1 MKKLARAIVKMRRLI
16 LIAAVLLLIPAAVGA
31 IATPINYDILSY
43 LPQELDS
50 RVGQLLLETDFHL
63 ASTNMITVEGMPTNE
78 LLAMK
83 AEIDEVPD
91 VLNTFWLSDV
101 LDPAVPTEMLPADV
115 QQFMFGKN
123 DSTILIVQLGGSS
136 VSEETMQA
144 VAQIK
149 KILRKDCFFGGISV
163 ILSDTK
169 ELVMG
174 EMPWYVLCAVG
185 GCLLVLF
192 LSLESWLTP
201 FLFML
206 GLLFPLVYNF
216 GTNIFL
222 GQVCFITASLAAVLQ
237 LGVTMDFS
245 IFLLHRYD
253 EEKKLCASNEEAMEN
268 AICKTMSS
276 ITASSLTTIAG
287 FLALCAMQLT
297 LGADLGIVMAKG
309 VALGVICTIVILPS
323 LILFFDKWVEKY
335 RHRTFMP
342 KLTHLSHFVSKHPM
356 PVVVVFV
363 LLMIPFG
370 LAQSKTDIYYNI
382 FAALPQDMPGIVGT
396 NKLGEDFGMM
406 TNHFIL
412 VREELTAS
420 QMSALCDEIKEV
432 DGITQVV
439 SLDSITGPG
448 FETELLPDELMNIVQ
463 NGGYKLILANGRYK
477 SGSDALNA
485 QVDELVRLVKE
496 ADPEGLVT
504 GEGAMMK
511 DLVEIADE
519 DFKNVNIWSIAAVL
533 VIIALS
539 FRSLSVPVLLVASI
553 EAAIAINMGI
563 PYFIDDSLPFI
574 ASIVIGTIQL
584 GATVDYSILM
594 TTRYREE
601 RLALRS
607 PKAAA
612 QQALEHCS
620 QSILTS
626 GLTFFAA
633 TFGVAAISK
642 VELLESI
649 CMLISRGALISMVV
663 ILLVLPFFKVSA
675 ARSIL
680 VSCGAAAVLAVWEQ
694 GRPLAEVAWSCVAGY
709 VVEQPELTGILS
721 GGGLLSMVNGMC
733 IVLLSYASSGIL
745 NGAELLE
752 PVKARLERMARRTG
766 LYVTTAAVSVASA
779 ALLCNQSIALVLTG
793 QMMGESFRRS
803 GKDGADLIIRV
814 PRGTLVRD
822 AESGEIMQDMST
834 SEPFTLCRGGRGGW
848 GNSHFA
854 TPTRQVPRFAKA
866 VPNGIKFDPF

>member
-1 MKKLARAIVKMRRLI
+1 MKKIAQSIVRLRKLI
-16 LIAAVLLLIPAAVGA
+16 LTAAVLLLIPSAIGAV
-31 IATPINYDILSY
+31 ATRINYDVLTY

-50 RVGQLLLETDFHL
+50 MIGEVALEDDFHL
-63 ASTNMITVEGMPTNE
+63 ASTGMITVEGLPTNE
-78 LLAMK
+78 LIAMK
-83 AEIDEVPD
+83 KDIDAVPG
-91 VLNTFWLSDV
+91 VTQTFWLSDV
-101 LDPAVPTEMLPADV
+101 IDPSIPTEMLPADV

-123 DSTILIVQLGGSS
+123 DSTMLIVRFDAPSAS
-136 VSEETMQA
+136 DETMNA
-144 VAQIK
+144 VKQIK
-149 KILRKDCFFGGISV
+149 QVLRHDCYFGGMSV
-163 ILSDTK
+163 ILQDTK
-169 ELVMG
+169 ALINE
-174 EMPWYVLCAVG
+174 EMPLYILCAVG
-185 GCLLVLF
+185 ASMLVLF
-192 LSLESWLTP
+192 LSLESTITP
-201 FLFML
+201 VLFML
-206 GLLFPLVYNF
+206 GLLFPIVYNF

-222 GQVCFITASLAAVLQ
+222 GQISYITQALSTVLQ

-253 EEKKLCASNEEAMEN
+253 EEKELCASNEEAMEN

-323 LILFFDKWVEKY
+323 LILFFDQWVEKY

-342 KLTHLSHFVSKHPM
+342 RLTRLSHFVSKHPM

-370 LAQSKTDIYYNI
+370 LAQSKTEIYYNI

-420 QMSALCDEIKEV
+420 QVSALCDEIKEV

-485 QVDELVRLVKE
+485 QVDELVCLVKE

-519 DFKNVNIWSIAAVL
+519 DFKNVNIWSVAAVL

-663 ILLVLPFFKVSA
+663 ILLVLPAGLMLLDGLIGRTTYHWLNAPNA
-675 ARSIL
+675 AK
-680 VSCGAAAVLAVWEQ
+680 E
-694 GRPLAEVAWSCVAGY
+694 
-709 VVEQPELTGILS
+709 
-721 GGGLLSMVNGMC
+721 
-733 IVLLSYASSGIL
+733 
-745 NGAELLE
+745 
-752 PVKARLERMARRTG
+752 
-766 LYVTTAAVSVASA
+766 
-779 ALLCNQSIALVLTG
+779 
-793 QMMGESFRRS
+793 
-803 GKDGADLIIRV
+803 
-814 PRGTLVRD
+814 
-822 AESGEIMQDMST
+822 
-834 SEPFTLCRGGRGGW
+834 
-848 GNSHFA
+848 
-854 TPTRQVPRFAKA
+854 
-866 VPNGIKFDPF
+866 

>member
-1 MKKLARAIVKMRRLI
+1 MKKLARAIVRMRRLI

-31 IATPINYDILSY
+31 VATPINYDILSY

-50 RVGQLLLETDFHL
+50 RVGQLLLETDYHL

-101 LDPAVPTEMLPADV
+101 LDPAVPVEMLPADL
-115 QQFMFGKN
+115 QQFLFGKN

-136 VSEETMQA
+136 VSEETMGA

-149 KILRKDCFFGGISV
+149 KILRKNCFFGGISV

-174 EMPWYVLCAVG
+174 EMPLYVLCAVA

-222 GQVCFITASLAAVLQ
+222 GQVCFITEALAAVLQ

-245 IFLLHRYD
+245 IFLLHRYE
-253 EEKKLCASNEEAMEN
+253 EEKASCASNEEAMEN

-276 ITASSLTTIAG
+276 IAASSLTTIAG

-297 LGADLGIVMAKG
+297 LGADLGVVMAKG
-309 VALGVICTIVILPS
+309 VALGVLCTIVILPS
-323 LILFFDKWVEKY
+323 LILFFDRWVEKY

-342 KLTHLSHFVSKHPM
+342 RLTHLSHFVSKHPV
-356 PVVVVFV
+356 PVVAVFL

-370 LAQSKTDIYYNI
+370 LAQSRTDIYYNI

-406 TNHFIL
+406 TSHFIL

-420 QMSALCDEIKEV
+420 QVSGLCDEIKGV

-439 SLDSITGPG
+439 SLDSIAGPG

-463 NGGYKLILANGRYK
+463 NGYKLILANGCYK

-485 QVDELVRLVKE
+485 QVDELVRLVKT

-633 TFGVAAISK
+633 TFGVAAISR

-649 CMLISRGALISMVV
+649 CLLISRGALISMAV
-663 ILLVLPFFKVSA
+663 ILLVLP
-675 ARSIL
+675 
-680 VSCGAAAVLAVWEQ
+680 
-694 GRPLAEVAWSCVAGY
+694 
-709 VVEQPELTGILS
+709 
-721 GGGLLSMVNGMC
+721 
-733 IVLLSYASSGIL
+733 
-745 NGAELLE
+745 
-752 PVKARLERMARRTG
+752 
-766 LYVTTAAVSVASA
+766 A
-779 ALLCNQSIALVLTG
+779 ALMLLDGLICRTTYHWLT
-793 QMMGESFRRS
+793 
-803 GKDGADLIIRV
+803 A
-814 PRGTLVRD
+814 PN
-822 AESGEIMQDMST
+822 A
-834 SEPFTLCRGGRGGW
+834 
-848 GNSHFA
+848 
-854 TPTRQVPRFAKA
+854 AKE
-866 VPNGIKFDPF
+866 